1 MLPIE
6 IQYSP
11 YAFNNLP
18 RTKNIPPNNLFYSTE
33 VPQHRLQIIHVRRCP
48 VYVLNPSLQA
58 GGKIPRWEPC
68 SKREVF
74 CDHSKYTRLMFP
86 RFWIKLLGVLP
97 LNSTLCLMIC
107 SSLCTRLWGR
117 IYRQLTGMV
126 YAWKKTEPI
135 CVGSSS
141 DTTANKMNPY
151 YLIG

>member
-74 CDHSKYTRLMFP
+74 CDHSKVHSSDVP
-86 RFWIKLLGVLP
+86 QVLNQTTGSITTQFYFVFDDLFFSVHSIMRKDIP
-97 LNSTLCLMIC
+97 PAYWDGLCLE
-107 SSLCTRLWGR
+107 
-117 IYRQLTGMV
+117 
-126 YAWKKTEPI
+126 K
-135 CVGSSS
+135 
-141 DTTANKMNPY
+141 N
-151 YLIG
+151 